1 MNEWQL
7 KQMDT
12 EELFRLWRKT
22 KDSRIR
28 DELVFRYLDLA
39 KALARRFMGRGEPLE
54 DLIQV
59 AIYGLINAIDRY
71 DPERGTKFETF
82 AYPTILGELK
92 RHFRDTVWVMQLPR
106 GLQELN
112 QKAYK
117 LVDILTQKL
126 GRPPTMTEL
135 AQELGISEEQVIEA
149 LEAANAYET
158 LSLEQE
164 VMTDEDD
171 KPQPLEE
178 LVTIAEDEA
187 MEKWHKRQLLE
198 DAMRVLDERERKI
211 VEMRFYDDLTQTQIA
226 QKLGISQMH
235 VSRLLRRAL
244 QKMKAHLKG
253 TERGRLDVGR

>member
-1 MNEWQL
+1 MTDWQL
-7 KQMDT
+7 KDMDT
-12 EELFRLWRKT
+12 EELFKLWRKT
-22 KDSRIR
+22 KNPRIR
-28 DELVFRYLDLA
+28 DELIFRHLDLA

-92 RHFRDTVWVMQLPR
+92 RHFRDSAWAMQLPR

-117 LVDILTQKL
+117 LVDILTQRF
-126 GRPPTMTEL
+126 GRPPTMAEL
-135 AQELGISEEQVIEA
+135 AQELGVSEEQVIEA

-164 VMTDEDD
+164 VLGDEDG
-171 KPQPLEE
+171 PQPLK
-178 LVTIAEDEA
+178 LVISTEDKTLEQ
-187 MEKWHKRQLLE
+187 WQKRQMLE
-198 DAMRVLDERERKI
+198 DAMKVLDERERKI
-211 VEMRFYDDLTQTQIA
+211 VEMRFFEDLTQSQIA
-226 QKLGISQMH
+226 QRLGISQMH

-244 QKMKAHLKG
+244 QKMQAYLRGTSGKKG
-253 TERGRLDVGR
+253 DKS

>member
-1 MNEWQL
+1 MTEWQL

-12 EELFRLWRKT
+12 EELFRIWHKT
-22 KDSRIR
+22 RDPKVR

-39 KALARRFMGRGEPLE
+39 KALARRFVGRGEPLE

-92 RHFRDTVWVMQLPR
+92 RHFRDAAWAMQLPR
-106 GLQELN
+106 GLLELN

-126 GRPPTMTEL
+126 GRPPTMAEL
-135 AQELGISEEQVIEA
+135 AQELGVSEEQVIEA
-149 LEAANAYET
+149 LDAANAYET

-164 VMTDEDD
+164 VITDEDD

-178 LVTIAEDEA
+178 LVKMMDEEA
-187 MEKWHKRQLLE
+187 IERWQKRQLVE

-211 VEMRFYDDLTQTQIA
+211 VEMYFFEDLKQTQIA

-235 VSRLLRRAL
+235 VSRLLRKAL
-244 QKMKAHLKG
+244 QKMQAYL
-253 TERGRLDVGR
+253 RGAGIKRRARS

>member
-1 MNEWQL
+1 MTDWQL
-7 KQMDT
+7 KQMET
-12 EELFRLWRKT
+12 EELFKLWREK
-22 KDSRIR
+22 KDPRIR
-28 DELVFRYLDLA
+28 DELIFRHLDLA

-92 RHFRDTVWVMQLPR
+92 RHFRDTAWAMQLPR

-135 AQELGISEEQVIEA
+135 AQELGVSEEQVIEA

-164 VMTDEDD
+164 VLTDEDD
-171 KPQPLEE
+171 RPQPLEE
-178 LVTIAEDEA
+178 LVTLMEDEA
-187 MEKWHKRQLLE
+187 MERWEKRQLIE
-198 DAMRVLDERERKI
+198 DAMKVLDERERKI
-211 VEMRFYDDLTQTQIA
+211 VEMRFFEDLSQTQIA
-226 QKLGISQMH
+226 QRLGISQMH

-244 QKMKAHLKG
+244 QKMQAYLRG
-253 TERGRLDVGR
+253 VSERKEARS

>member
-1 MNEWQL
+1 MTDWQL
-7 KQMDT
+7 KQMET
-12 EELFRLWRKT
+12 EELFRLWHKT
-22 KDSRIR
+22 KNPKIR

-39 KALARRFMGRGEPLE
+39 KALARRFVGRGEPLE

-92 RHFRDTVWVMQLPR
+92 RHFRDTAWAIQLPR
-106 GLQELN
+106 GLLELN

-126 GRPPTMTEL
+126 GRPPTIAEL
-135 AQELGISEEQVIEA
+135 AQELGVSEEQVIEA
-149 LEAANAYET
+149 LDAANAYET

-164 VMTDEDD
+164 VMTDEDE

-178 LVTIAEDEA
+178 LVTMMEDETI
-187 MEKWHKRQLLE
+187 ERWKKRQLLE
-198 DAMRVLDERERKI
+198 DAMKILDEREQKI
-211 VEMRFYDDLTQTQIA
+211 VEMRFFEDLTQTQIA
-226 QKLGISQMH
+226 QRLGISQMH

-244 QKMKAHLKG
+244 QKMQAYLKG
-253 TERGRLDVGR
+253 AESKRGSRS